1 MIDDNDEN
9 MVHLLV
15 NPMFVRPCQKNREN
29 QLNNEIIA
37 LLQRKFNNHEIN
49 EKYTDIILSK
59 IENICEEYSI
69 KHIVESIL
77 KNIVTY
83 AIEQSYE

>member
-15 NPMFVRPCQKNREN
+15 NPMFVRPCQKNKEN

-59 IENICEEYSI
+59 IENICEECSI
-69 KHIVESIL
+69 KHIIESIL

>member
-15 NPMFVRPCQKNREN
+15 NPKFVRPSQKKSEN
-29 QLNNEIIA
+29 KLNGEIIS
-37 LLQRKFNNHEIN
+37 LLQIKFNNHEIN
-49 EKYTDIILSK
+49 PKYEDVILSK

-69 KHIVESIL
+69 KHIVESVL
-77 KNIVTY
+77 NNIITY

>member
-15 NPMFVRPCQKNREN
+15 NPMFVRPCKKNRDN
-29 QLNNEIIA
+29 QLNNEIIS
-37 LLQRKFNNHEIN
+37 LLQIKYNNHEIN

-69 KHIVESIL
+69 KHIVDSVL
-77 KNIVTY
+77 KNIITY